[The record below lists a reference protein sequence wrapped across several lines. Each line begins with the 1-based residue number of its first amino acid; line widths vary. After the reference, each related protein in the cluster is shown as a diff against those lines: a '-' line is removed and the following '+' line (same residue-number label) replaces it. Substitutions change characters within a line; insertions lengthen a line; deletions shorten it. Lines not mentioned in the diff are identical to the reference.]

1 MLVTVGR
8 VTMYLA
14 IAHEWMLEAREERR
28 FVIIESQQVMHT
40 PRILLADDHPQILSN
55 LCRLADTVGE
65 VVGAVSDGR
74 TAVTESLR
82 LRPDV
87 VVLDL
92 VMPGVEGLE
101 AARLLRRDLPGC
113 KAIICSMYAHSE
125 LIAETFSA
133 GAVGLVRKQ
142 SAHADLAPAIR
153 AALNG
158 ETFVSPSL
166 KQDNDTPSQKNGG
179 SG

>member
-1 MLVTVGR
+1 VDLT
-8 VTMYLA
+8 A
-14 IAHEWMLEAREERR
+14 SEEKKV
-28 FVIIESQQVMHT
+28 VIIKSQKVVHT

-74 TAVTESLR
+74 TAVEESLR
-82 LRPDV
+82 LHPDV

-101 AARLLRRDLPGC
+101 AARLLRRDMPEC
-113 KAIICSMYAHSE
+113 KAIICSMFAHSE
-125 LIAETFSA
+125 LIAEVFAS

-142 SAHADLAPAIR
+142 AAHADLAPAIR

-166 KQDNDTPSQKNGG
+166 EHDAMPS
-179 SG
+179 

>member
-1 MLVTVGR
+1 MV
-8 VTMYLA
+8 
-14 IAHEWMLEAREERR
+14 
-28 FVIIESQQVMHT
+28 ESQQSMNT

-55 LCRLADTVGE
+55 LCRLVDGVGE

-101 AARLLRRDLPGC
+101 AARLIRRDLPEC

-125 LIAETFSA
+125 LIVETFSA

-158 ETFVSPSL
+158 DTFVSPSL
-166 KQDNDTPSQKNGG
+166 KQDAAPLQKNGG
-179 SG
+179 GG

>member
-1 MLVTVGR
+1 MTVGR

-28 FVIIESQQVMHT
+28 FVIIESQQVVHT

>member
-1 MLVTVGR
+1 M
-8 VTMYLA
+8 
-14 IAHEWMLEAREERR
+14 
-28 FVIIESQQVMHT
+28 ST
-40 PRILLADDHPQILSN
+40 PRILLADDHPHILSN
-55 LCRLADTVGE
+55 LRRLADTVGE
-65 VVGAVSDGR
+65 VVSAVSDGR
-74 TAVTESLR
+74 TAVNESLR

-101 AARLLRRDLPGC
+101 AARLLRRDLPEC

-142 SAHADLAPAIR
+142 SAHSDLAPAIR
-153 AALNG
+153 AAVAG

-166 KQDNDTPSQKNGG
+166 EQDATPSKENGG
-179 SG
+179 GQPTQEL

>member
-28 FVIIESQQVMHT
+28 AVITESQQIMHT
-40 PRILLADDHPQILSN
+40 PQILLADDHPQILSN

-74 TAVTESLR
+74 TAVEEALR
-82 LRPDV
+82 LHPDV

-113 KAIICSMYAHSE
+113 KTIICSMYAHSE

-166 KQDNDTPSQKNGG
+166 NQDDTSLQKNGG
-179 SG
+179 GG

>member
-1 MLVTVGR
+1 MC
-8 VTMYLA
+8 
-14 IAHEWMLEAREERR
+14 
-28 FVIIESQQVMHT
+28 T
-40 PRILLADDHPQILSN
+40 PRILLADDHPHILSN

-65 VVGAVSDGR
+65 VISAVSDGR
-74 TAVTESLR
+74 TAVKESLR

-101 AARLLRRDLPGC
+101 VARLLRRDLPEC

-166 KQDNDTPSQKNGG
+166 NQDATPSQKNGG
-179 SG
+179 GGQPTQEL